1 LVPERALSQC
11 RDLSFFRLF
20 DQAKDVA
27 EIGIQ
32 ISSGPPQFQQEP
44 KFEGFSSPQEAHVI
58 FGPSPGSSESL
69 ACSIN
74 SLARGASASFT
85 TQSAGS
91 KICSIPSTPERFS
104 FFTNVWMPPFS
115 NTAWKKAILPGTL
128 VLINSTI
135 SLHDSLLCGKYTLHL
150 MIMLRFPLIFLLTCS
165 VAFAET
171 GGKIVS
177 AARKQI
183 GVTVNYDP
191 AYVSLDYPGGDV
203 PPERGV
209 CTDVIIRALRDGLN
223 KDLQKLVHEDMRGNF
238 SKYPKIW
245 GLKRPDKNI
254 DHRRVPNLMA

>member
-1 LVPERALSQC
+1 
-11 RDLSFFRLF
+11 
-20 DQAKDVA
+20 
-27 EIGIQ
+27 
-32 ISSGPPQFQQEP
+32 
-44 KFEGFSSPQEAHVI
+44 
-58 FGPSPGSSESL
+58 
-69 ACSIN
+69 
-74 SLARGASASFT
+74 
-85 TQSAGS
+85 
-91 KICSIPSTPERFS
+91 
-104 FFTNVWMPPFS
+104 
-115 NTAWKKAILPGTL
+115 
-128 VLINSTI
+128 
-135 SLHDSLLCGKYTLHL
+135 

-254 DHRRVPNLMA
+254 DHRRVPNLMAYFKRHQKTIATAAKPDPGKFLAGDLVTCTVPPNLPHIMIISEKKNANGLPLVIHNIGGGTREEDRLGDFPLTGHFRWKD